1 MTTPSQVSA
10 ANPRGDR
17 SRYKTEHANG
27 KAINWGSATDTRRR
41 RQVARYRRDWHRLRV
56 RVERARRVS
65 VTLLAVAGNK
75 HAVLGQG
82 VVLHV
87 TIIHVERVNG

>member
-1 MTTPSQVSA
+1 M
-10 ANPRGDR
+10 
-17 SRYKTEHANG
+17 
-27 KAINWGSATDTRRR
+27 
-41 RQVARYRRDWHRLRV
+41 ARYRRDWHRLGV

-82 VVLHV
+82 MVLHI